1 MSCFGIKKNVN
12 IVMVCSTF
20 YCVNPYKRMQTEMLQ
35 CQLQTI
41 EILLIIKQ
49 YYSEQYMKAIGDG
62 DSQP

>member
-1 MSCFGIKKNVN
+1 
-12 IVMVCSTF
+12 MVCSTF
-20 YCVNPYKRMQTEMLQ
+20 YCVNPYKCMQTEMLQ